1 MTNGRFSHRIFQALV
16 STARTTFF
24 HEDDMAV
31 FCSECGEKLLGAV
44 NRCWNCGRE
53 FELLANEAT
62 PPVRRAPVCL
72 TPSDEAVVAQPA
84 VENAANTSTT
94 NTSTTND
101 STTNDSSEAA
111 AISAAVVAA
120 QVRRGSPFAG
130 AGEGIA
136 LRRAL
141 RTQYPAGSA
150 SRSAAMA
157 SVVVGGIALAAS
169 FFTVGGILIGMI
181 GLCMGVWGLY
191 SDRRAV
197 AIAGTVLSCFALAIA
212 CFHGAVYLY
221 IFIYGMDPFPPEIP
235 EMEFPL

>member
-1 MTNGRFSHRIFQALV
+1 
-16 STARTTFF
+16 
-24 HEDDMAV
+24 MAV

-53 FELLANEAT
+53 FELLANEAI

-72 TPSDEAVVAQPA
+72 TPSDEAAAGQPA
-84 VENAANTSTT
+84 VENTT
-94 NTSTTND
+94 T
-101 STTNDSSEAA
+101 A
-111 AISAAVVAA
+111 AISPAAISPTVVAA

-130 AGEGIA
+130 TGEGIA

-141 RTQYPAGSA
+141 RTQYPGGSA
-150 SRSAAMA
+150 ARGAAMA

-169 FFTVGGILIGMI
+169 FFTVGGILISVV

-221 IFIYGMDPFPPEIP
+221 IFIYGIDPFAPEIP
-235 EMEFPL
+235 EMEYPL